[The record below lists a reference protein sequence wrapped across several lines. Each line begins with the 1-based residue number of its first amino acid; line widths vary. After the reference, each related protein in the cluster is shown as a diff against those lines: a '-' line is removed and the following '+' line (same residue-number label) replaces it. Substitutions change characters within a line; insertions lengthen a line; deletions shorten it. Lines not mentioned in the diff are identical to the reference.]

1 MAINLPTNHD
11 FEAFLQESHLKT
23 TRGDKWIR
31 FNISRNT
38 LIALVI
44 SLLIHALILF
54 FVVPKFQLDQK
65 KESPPFEVV
74 LAQPEQAE
82 VIAEPAQPEE
92 LEPIKQPEPA
102 AKPVIKPK
110 VIVQKPSKESKP
122 SVLKVPDVL
131 AANKPL
137 PENFPK
143 TEAKPKDAPTDM
155 MAAINAKRAERE
167 AQEASAARQNAEAA
181 AREIGPSEEEKRDA
195 KIKSNFQNGTNGI
208 FEITSLGSRSASFTF
223 LGWLN
228 DYSTSKRQY
237 IEVEASAG
245 QDVRLVMIRKMIGLI
260 REHYQGDFNWE
271 SHRLGRTVIKSARI
285 EDSAELEDFLMTEFF
300 GQNYKTAL

>member
-1 MAINLPTNHD
+1 MAINLSNNHE
-11 FEAFLQESHLKT
+11 FEAFLQTPRNDRL
-23 TRGDKWIR
+23 IR

-38 LIALVI
+38 LVAFAV
-44 SLLIHALILF
+44 SLAIHALILF
-54 FVVPKFQLDQK
+54 FVVPEFQQEQK
-65 KESPPFEVV
+65 SEPPPFQVV

-82 VIAEPAQPEE
+82 VIPEQPQEAMPEPLPEPVAEPV
-92 LEPIKQPEPA
+92 K
-102 AKPVIKPK
+102 KPK
-110 VIVQKPSKESKP
+110 VMKQPASRKPKP
-122 SVLKVPDVL
+122 TDSSAQDVL

-137 PENFPK
+137 PESLPQDDI
-143 TEAKPKDAPTDM
+143 KPKDAPTDM
-155 MAAINAKRAERE
+155 LAYVNAQRAKRERAENEAAKINADAV
-167 AQEASAARQNAEAA
+167 
-181 AREIGPSEEEKRDA
+181 ARETGPTEEEKRDA

-237 IEVEASAG
+237 FEVEAATG

-271 SHRLGRTVIKSARI
+271 SHRLGRTVVKSARV

-300 GQNYKTAL
+300 GTNYKTVL

>member
-1 MAINLPTNHD
+1 MVINLSNNHD
-11 FEAFLQESHLKT
+11 FEAFLQTPRNDRL
-23 TRGDKWIR
+23 IR

-38 LIALVI
+38 LVAFAF
-44 SLLIHALILF
+44 SLAIHALILF
-54 FVVPKFQLDQK
+54 FVVPEFQQEQK
-65 KESPPFEVV
+65 SEPPPFQVV

-82 VIAEPAQPEE
+82 VIPEQPQEAMPEPLPEPVAEPV
-92 LEPIKQPEPA
+92 K
-102 AKPVIKPK
+102 KPK
-110 VIVQKPSKESKP
+110 VMKQPASRKPKP
-122 SVLKVPDVL
+122 TDSSAQDVL
-131 AANKPL
+131 ATNKTL
-137 PENFPK
+137 PESLPQDDI
-143 TEAKPKDAPTDM
+143 KPKDAPTDM
-155 MAAINAKRAERE
+155 LAYVNAQRAKRERAENEAAKINADAV
-167 AQEASAARQNAEAA
+167 
-181 AREIGPSEEEKRDA
+181 ARETGPTEEEKRDA

-237 IEVEASAG
+237 FEVEAGTG

-271 SHRLGRTVIKSARI
+271 SHRLGRTVVKSARV

-300 GQNYKTAL
+300 GTNYKTVL

>member
-1 MAINLPTNHD
+1 MAINLSTNHA
-11 FEAFLQESHLKT
+11 FEAFLQTPRNDRL
-23 TRGDKWIR
+23 IR
-31 FNISRNT
+31 FNFSRNT
-38 LIALVI
+38 LVAFAL
-44 SLLIHALILF
+44 SLAIHVLILF
-54 FVVPKFQLDQK
+54 FVVPKFQLEQK
-65 KESPPFEVV
+65 KESPPFQVV

-82 VIAEPAQPEE
+82 VIAEPPQSEVP
-92 LEPIKQPEPA
+92 EPIEPPEPVA
-102 AKPVIKPK
+102 EPVKKPK
-110 VIVQKPSKESKP
+110 VMTQPANRKPRPADFS
-122 SVLKVPDVL
+122 VPDAL

-137 PENFPK
+137 PESLPQAEN
-143 TEAKPKDAPTDM
+143 KPKDAPIDM
-155 MAAINAKRAERE
+155 LAYVNAQRAKREQAESE
-167 AQEASAARQNAEAA
+167 AAKINAEAA
-181 AREIGPSEEEKRDA
+181 ARETGPTEEEKRDA

-237 IEVEASAG
+237 FEVEAGTG

-271 SHRLGRTVIKSARI
+271 SRRLGRTVIKSARV

-300 GQNYKTAL
+300 GTNYKTVL

>member
-11 FEAFLQESHLKT
+11 VEAFLQAPRSDRL
-23 TRGDKWIR
+23 IR

-38 LIALVI
+38 LVAFAC
-44 SLLIHALILF
+44 SLAIHALILF
-54 FVVPKFQLDQK
+54 FVVPEFQQEQK
-65 KESPPFEVV
+65 SEPPPFQVV

-82 VIAEPAQPEE
+82 VIAEPPHEAIPER
-92 LEPIKQPEPA
+92 LPEPVVE
-102 AKPVIKPK
+102 PVKKPK
-110 VIVQKPSKESKP
+110 VMKQPASRKLKLTDS
-122 SVLKVPDVL
+122 SVPEVL
-131 AANKPL
+131 ATNKPL
-137 PENFPK
+137 PESLPQAENK
-143 TEAKPKDAPTDM
+143 SKDAPTDM
-155 MAAINAKRAERE
+155 LAYVNARRAKREQVENE
-167 AQEASAARQNAEAA
+167 AAKINAEAA
-181 AREIGPSEEEKRDA
+181 ARETGPTEEEIRDA

-237 IEVEASAG
+237 FEVEASTG

-271 SHRLGRTVIKSARI
+271 SHRLGRTVVKSARV

-300 GQNYKTAL
+300 GTNYKAVL